1 MKHINNKRFEI
12 AVIFLLISLISVS
25 QNNVG
30 IGTTIPD
37 ASAILHLESTDK
49 GILISRLT
57 TAQMNLV
64 LFPANGLMVYNTD
77 SSCFFY
83 YKQTAWFSLCNG
95 GSTGITGV
103 TGATGSTGLTGA
115 TGTAGTNGI
124 DGVNGTNGATGA
136 TGNTGLTGATGT
148 AGTNGIDGVNGTN
161 GATGAT
167 GNTGLTGATGATG
180 NNGINGTNG
189 SNGGGGISGGIS
201 NISDM
206 GPVLNWQDCSRY
218 CYNLTENGYT
228 DWRMPTVGD
237 LAQARDNAD
246 PAFGFPGECSCF
258 VWTSSPNP
266 SLSASWVAFQESA
279 GVPPYYSWNTTSGSV
294 FDTRT
299 CRCVR

>member
-1 MKHINNKRFEI
+1 M
-12 AVIFLLISLISVS
+12 S

-103 TGATGSTGLTGA
+103 TGATGS
-115 TGTAGTNGI
+115 
-124 DGVNGTNGATGA
+124 
-136 TGNTGLTGATGT
+136 TGLTGATGT